1 MLEAMPRIITLARA
15 CDAVYTDDPDLT
27 RHKWRRIAF
36 RRSGGR
42 VLDTFQG
49 AAFSSGNHV
58 IIAFKG
64 TNSPGDAATDLKLAV
79 GMNTTQYA
87 SAATFLGTVPL
98 TGKTVWL
105 CGHSLGGAIAQI
117 IGNRYRLPFATF
129 NAPGVGLISRN
140 VDEMA
145 WTLFGTAALRT
156 AGTIASAV
164 RHPFQAAQ
172 DAGAVFNRV
181 RGINFRLGKDVVGCV
196 GVHYGDVV
204 EIPYSGG
211 ALDVAAKH
219 RMTTVLAALQT
230 SPYRNQRLEALV

>member
-1 MLEAMPRIITLARA
+1 MPRIITLARA
-15 CDAVYTDDPDLT
+15 CDAVYSGDPDLSKY
-27 RHKWRRIAF
+27 KWQRIAF
-36 RRSGGR
+36 RRSGGL

-49 AAFSSGNHV
+49 AAFSSGNN
-58 IIAFKG
+58 IIVAFKG
-64 TNSPGDAATDLKLAV
+64 TNSPGDAATDLKLFV

-87 SAATFLGTVPL
+87 AAATFLNTVPM

-140 VDEMA
+140 VGEMA
-145 WTLFGTAALRT
+145 WTVFGTGAMRT

-164 RHPFQAAQ
+164 RHPVQAAQ

-181 RGINFRLGKDVVGCV
+181 RGINFRLGKDVVGCT

-204 EIPYSGG
+204 EILYSGG
-211 ALDVAAKH
+211 ALDVVAKH
-219 RMTTVLAALQT
+219 KMTTMLAALQT
-230 SPYRNQRLEALV
+230 SSYRNQRLEALV